1 MQPTDDG
8 ALLRQ
13 YAENRSDEAFASLVR
28 RHINLVYSVAV
39 RCLRDPHQAEEVSQ
53 AVFILLAKK
62 AAQLRHDKALSS
74 WLFQTTRLTA
84 SNFVRSET
92 RRHRRELEAH
102 MQSVLNDPRDEI
114 WPRIAPMLD
123 EAVAGLNEKDRH
135 AIVLR
140 FYEGR
145 NLREV
150 GAAMGASEGAAE
162 KRIHRAVERLRTFF
176 LKRGV
181 SVGAS
186 GLVVVLSANAV
197 QAAPVGL
204 AQSVTAATMTTG
216 AMVAASTSTFIPGAL
231 NLMASTKLKSAAVA
245 IATILLVTGTLV
257 LILNG
262 VYARRTKSPPDIQG
276 SWEGVT
282 GIPGVAGL
290 QQGEEA
296 KTRVL
301 FSFFKT
307 NGAYTAIGELLD
319 TSPHHYQ
326 ATEFLYDHPLVRFK
340 SGLNESFQGTLNASA
355 TELSGSVRVGE
366 FSQPLLLKRTTTP
379 AAVPVPLAGSEHAPR
394 TGSDLQGAWRR
405 TLGNGARAV
414 RVIVKIAEPASGIY
428 RAELDNETGD
438 WFGQPM
444 SVTYNQ
450 PELSLRVNSGAGMFQ
465 GTLNGDHTEMVGSWL
480 QGGRREPARFWR
492 ED

>member
-8 ALLRQ
+8 VLLRQ
-13 YAENRSDEAFASLVR
+13 YSENHSEEAFAALVT

-39 RCLRDPHQAEEVSQ
+39 RCVGDPHQAEEVTQ
-53 AVFILLAKK
+53 AVFITLAKR

-74 WLFQTTRLTA
+74 WLFQTTRLTV

-92 RRHRRELEAH
+92 RRHRRELEAQ
-102 MQSVLNDPRDEI
+102 MQSVLNDPGNDL
-114 WPRIAPMLD
+114 WPSIAPMLD

-150 GAAMGASEGAAE
+150 GAALGASEDAAE
-162 KRIHRAVERLRTFF
+162 KRVHRAVEKIRTFF
-176 LKRGV
+176 AKRGV
-181 SVGAS
+181 TVGAS
-186 GLVVVLSANAV
+186 GLLVALSANAV
-197 QAAPVGL
+197 QAAPVGM
-204 AQSVTAATMTTG
+204 AQSVTVATMATG
-216 AMVAASTSTFIPGAL
+216 AMVATSTSSLIPGVL
-231 NLMASTKLKSAAVA
+231 KLMASTKLKSTAFA
-245 IATILLVTGTLV
+245 IAAILLVTGTLV
-257 LILNG
+257 VILNA
-262 VYARRTKSPPDIQG
+262 VYGRRTTSPPDIQG

-282 GIPGVAGL
+282 AIPGVAAL

-301 FSFFKT
+301 FRFFKT

-326 ATEFLYDHPLVRFK
+326 AAEFLYDHPLVRFK

-355 TELSGSVRVGE
+355 TEISGSVRLGE
-366 FSQPLLLKRTTTP
+366 FSQPLLLKRTSTP
-379 AAVPVPLAGSEHAPR
+379 AAVPLRMSESDHAPR
-394 TGSDLQGAWRR
+394 TGSDLQGTWRG

-414 RVIVKIAEPASGIY
+414 RVIVKIAEPSSGNY